1 MRSTF
6 FGFEAARS
14 GLTAAQAG
22 LDTTGNNIANL
33 STEGYSRQIVDQTA
47 TYFGSTSDK
56 IAAKHPHAGGIG
68 VTLEGIGQ
76 VRSQFLDLRYR
87 DANAE
92 SGANAKTHSVLTDI
106 ENNFDETQNNGL
118 SAMLEDFSNQLQ
130 ILSLNAGEVEYSSL
144 VRSSAQKVTQTF
156 NQYANQLSVIRAQ
169 TAEEMSIGV
178 KDVNT
183 LLDKIDEVNK
193 SLRIATMQKSDTN
206 ALNDMR
212 NQYLD
217 KLSTYMNIKVTYQ
230 MDGTVSVDSG
240 TTSLLD
246 SQAGTVAL
254 IEMDDNPASGMRLMA
269 DGVQMNL
276 TGGSLFGSMEVL
288 NGKGGFAAAGENA
301 FRGIP
306 YYQSSLDALAE
317 SLSTTF
323 NALNGAGKP
332 LFSGTTAAG
341 ITISSQWLSDPNHI
355 TATLDPGGGKGKN
368 DNILNMI
375 SAMSADRAIT
385 PSFSGNFGGFLL
397 SVMSDIA
404 IDVDY
409 TADMSESTGMVL
421 NAISNERE
429 SEMGVSLNEETA
441 NLIKYQ
447 KAFAA
452 SARVMTALDEALDVI
467 INRMG
472 TVGR

>member
-22 LDTTGNNIANL
+22 LDTTGNNIANM
-33 STEGYSRQIVDQTA
+33 STEGYSRQIVDQAA
-47 TYFGSTSDK
+47 TYLGSPSDK
-56 IAAKHPHAGGIG
+56 ISPKHAHSGGIG
-68 VTLEGIGQ
+68 VSLKGIGQ
-76 VRSQFLDLRYR
+76 VRSQFLDLRFR

-92 SGANAKTHSVLTDI
+92 SSANAKTHSVLTDI

-156 NQYANQLSVIRAQ
+156 NQYAAQLSVIRNQ

-183 LLDKIDEVNK
+183 LLNKIDEVSK

-217 KLSTYMNIKVTYQ
+217 KLSSYMNIKVTYH
-230 MDGTVSVDSG
+230 MDGTASVNSG
-240 TTSLLD
+240 ATSLLN
-246 SQAGTVAL
+246 SQAGTVAV
-254 IEMDDNPASGMRLMA
+254 IEMDDDPANGMRLLA
-269 DGVQMNL
+269 DGVQMDL

-288 NGKGGFAAAGENA
+288 NGKGGFAAAGEND

-306 YYQSSLDALAE
+306 FYQASLDALAE
-317 SLSTTF
+317 SLSNTF
-323 NALNGAGKP
+323 NALNGASKP
-332 LFSGTTAAG
+332 LFTGTTAAD
-341 ITISSQWLSDPNHI
+341 ITISSAWLADPNHI
-355 TATLDPGGGKGKN
+355 TATLDSGGEKGKN
-368 DNILNMI
+368 DNILRMI
-375 SAMSADRAIT
+375 SAMSEDRAIT
-385 PSFSGNFGGFLL
+385 PNFTGNFGGFLL

-409 TADMSESTGMVL
+409 TADMSESTEMVL
-421 NAISNERE
+421 NAISNERS

-452 SARVMTALDEALDVI
+452 SARVMTALDEALDVVV
-467 INRMG
+467 NRMG
-472 TVGR
+472 LVGR